1 MVEEKNIRSYEE
13 ATVERI
19 NELLAAIKD
28 NLNEKPLNKGRVE
41 YARLWAV
48 ELSSLIDLIQT
59 VMIYS

>member
-1 MVEEKNIRSYEE
+1 MDEGMNIRSYEE

-28 NLNEKPLNKGRVE
+28 NLNEKPFTKERVE

>member
-1 MVEEKNIRSYEE
+1 MDEGMNIRSYEE

-28 NLNEKPLNKGRVE
+28 NLNQKPFTKERVE
-41 YARLWAV
+41 CARLWAV

>member
-28 NLNEKPLNKGRVE
+28 NLNEKPLNKDRVE